1 MQKINDGKGGSMT
14 EQKNKGGR
22 PAVDGPTKQLPIRLS
37 AKQRETAILAAT
49 RAGKDPS
56 IAAGIKYLLA
66 QYAAQQ
72 AAQS

>member
-1 MQKINDGKGGSMT
+1 MT

-22 PAVDGPTKQLPIRLS
+22 PAVDGPTQRTPIRLS
-37 AKQRETAILAAT
+37 QQQRKIAVMAAT
-49 RAGKDPS
+49 KAGKEPS